1 MSTPKKQEPLPG
13 GFERLCALSYSRG
26 GIPIKMQSFRRLVVL
41 LALTGTGFAAAF
53 AQSSSSSV
61 PDQNQSPD
69 QSSSS
74 QASPAQQSGGL
85 TPGQL
90 TVQERIRL
98 RREQRRAAAI
108 HDAYGHRWDTFMG
121 LGYLRFTPGPS
132 DQRLTWYAWNVDL
145 TRYSSERLG
154 YTLDARGYFGHAY
167 VGQEFNPVTRP
178 EISMYDVL
186 FGPTYRFYVQPKY
199 SFSGR
204 VLAGPALGN
213 FEGDTGGLNNLCDH
227 TTGVCLLYPNGVSFG
242 ASASIVGEYN
252 VGPSLSFRLAPEY
265 FFTGFGST
273 TQASRGFTI
282 GTVYRFGK
290 Q

>member
-1 MSTPKKQEPLPG
+1 MPAATLAMHMWDWNSS
-13 GFERLCALSYSRG
+13 GF
-26 GIPIKMQSFRRLVVL
+26 
-41 LALTGTGFAAAF
+41 
-53 AQSSSSSV
+53 
-61 PDQNQSPD
+61 
-69 QSSSS
+69 
-74 QASPAQQSGGL
+74 
-85 TPGQL
+85 
-90 TVQERIRL
+90 
-98 RREQRRAAAI
+98 
-108 HDAYGHRWDTFMG
+108 
-121 LGYLRFTPGPS
+121 
-132 DQRLTWYAWNVDL
+132 
-145 TRYSSERLG
+145 
-154 YTLDARGYFGHAY
+154 
-167 VGQEFNPVTRP
+167 TRP

-213 FEGDTGGLNNLCDH
+213 FEGDTGGFKNMCDH
-227 TTGVCLLYPNGVSFG
+227 TDGWLPALPNGVSFG
-242 ASASIVGEYN
+242 ASASIIGEYN